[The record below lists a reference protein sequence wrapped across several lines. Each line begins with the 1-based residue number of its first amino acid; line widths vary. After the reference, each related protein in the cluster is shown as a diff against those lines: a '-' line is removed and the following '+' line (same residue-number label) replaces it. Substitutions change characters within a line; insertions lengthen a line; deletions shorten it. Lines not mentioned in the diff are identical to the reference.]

1 MTPKTDEKTLQNNI
15 IKLLKNM
22 GYNYI
27 SPQQMDNYRSNKKEV
42 LLKDILFEKL
52 NKLNSYEY
60 KGKKQFFSKKKHI
73 KSY

>member
-60 KGKKQFFSKKKHI
+60 KGKKQFFSKKT
-73 KSY
+73 Y